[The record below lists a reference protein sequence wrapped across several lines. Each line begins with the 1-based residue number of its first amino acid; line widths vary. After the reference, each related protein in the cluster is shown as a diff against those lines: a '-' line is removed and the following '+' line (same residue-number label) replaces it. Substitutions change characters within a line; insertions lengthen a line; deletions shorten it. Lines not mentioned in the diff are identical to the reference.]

1 MKKIMLCLSIFVLVS
16 TCFATTAMAVP
27 KITGIQG
34 GLGVTATVENAKG
47 HDWQINI
54 KGPFMI
60 SGMITK
66 GTISSDSAMIKATAL
81 GFGKICI
88 RVTINGIMLPDIVAE
103 RCAFMLG
110 PFVVFVKNAQ
120 CQGNGG
126 NGGC

>member
-1 MKKIMLCLSIFVLVS
+1 
-16 TCFATTAMAVP
+16 MAAP

-34 GLGVTATVENAKG
+34 GLGVTATVENAKD

-66 GTISSDSAMIKATAL
+66 GTISSDSATIKAPAL

-88 RVTINGIMLPDIVAE
+88 RVTVNRIMLPDIVAE

-110 PFVVFVKNAQ
+110 PFVVFVHNAQ
-120 CQGNGG
+120 CKGNGG